1 MIKEVN
7 PTVLIMSKD
16 PECINFLREHLD
28 EKEFDMLEATSDSE
42 VIQKNNEE
50 YPDILLLDF
59 ESINMPA
66 DILVSVLHKINPHLE
81 VIFITGAS
89 SLEDAKAI
97 EQGVFYY
104 TSKPVGPEIIEVIKA
119 CRNRKKR

>member
-1 MIKEVN
+1 M
-7 PTVLIMSKD
+7 
-16 PECINFLREHLD
+16 NFLKKNLGTG
-28 EKEFDMLEATSDSE
+28 EFDVFEVSSDSE

-59 ESINMPA
+59 DAVQMPR
-66 DILVSVLHKINPHLE
+66 DTLVSILHKMNPDLE
-81 VIFITGAS
+81 VILLTGVS

-104 TSKPVGPEIIEVIKA
+104 TTKPVGPEIIEVIKA
-119 CRNRKKR
+119 CRNKKKR